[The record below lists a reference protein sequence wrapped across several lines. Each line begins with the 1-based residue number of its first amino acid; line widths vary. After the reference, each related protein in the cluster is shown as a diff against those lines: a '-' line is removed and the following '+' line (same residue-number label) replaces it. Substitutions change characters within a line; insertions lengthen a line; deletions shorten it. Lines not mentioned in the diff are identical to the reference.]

1 MKSLMR
7 IYFNYIAT
15 ALVIIFAFAALQF
28 VLLAVITSKLYEND
42 SGGKR
47 HSIARVYE
55 MMDEDGQEAA
65 ACLQEMGVSFAML
78 LDDAGTPVWS
88 YQLPEHLNHT
98 YTTSQV
104 ASLTRWYLDD

>member
-15 ALVIIFAFAALQF
+15 ALAIIFMFVLMQF
-28 VLLAVITSKLYEND
+28 VLLAVITSKLYDND

-47 HSIARVYE
+47 DSIARIYE
-55 MMDEDGQEAA
+55 AVDEDGQEAA
-65 ACLQEMGVSFAML
+65 ACLQEMGASFAML

-88 YQLPEHLNHT
+88 YQLPEQLNHT
-98 YTTSQV
+98 YTTL
-104 ASLTRWYLDD
+104 SLIHI